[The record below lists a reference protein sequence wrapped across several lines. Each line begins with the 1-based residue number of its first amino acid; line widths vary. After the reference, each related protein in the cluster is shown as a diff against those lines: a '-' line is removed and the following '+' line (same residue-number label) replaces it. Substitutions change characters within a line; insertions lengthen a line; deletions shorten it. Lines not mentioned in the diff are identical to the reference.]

1 MTLTPPKPPKLPARQ
16 RLATLVSPTTL
27 AQLHHLS
34 VRWDLPLGRV
44 IDRLSCTFAQADAE
58 LCRSLNIDPYSRE
71 HLSQNATVKVAADHI
86 FAGQMVVASE

>member
-1 MTLTPPKPPKLPARQ
+1 MTDTPPKPPKLPARQ

-44 IDRLSCTFAQADAE
+44 IDRLSCTFAEADAG
-58 LCRSLNIDPYSRE
+58 LCRSLDATKAGK
-71 HLSQNATVKVAADHI
+71 HLSQNATAKVAAEHI